1 MVPAMLVHQK
11 IMGEGIIATES
22 WGIRT
27 ENNFS
32 NQSEMANL
40 KLDKEINIVA
50 HVKEQS
56 ISQHTEVPS

>member
-11 IMGEGIIATES
+11 IMGERIIATES

-27 ENNFS
+27 ENNFL